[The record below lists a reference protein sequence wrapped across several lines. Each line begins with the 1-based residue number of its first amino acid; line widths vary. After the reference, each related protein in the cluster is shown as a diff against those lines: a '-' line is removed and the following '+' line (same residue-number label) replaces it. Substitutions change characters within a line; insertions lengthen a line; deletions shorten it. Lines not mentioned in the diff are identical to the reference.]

1 MDFLALRL
9 IRHAKTP
16 SQLTSWLLAFMT
28 VKRLRGRALQRMR
41 SQVLT
46 DNPLCVICENLGR
59 VTVASEVDH
68 IQALT
73 NGGVDSVLNMQGLCA
88 QCHADKT
95 RADLGQEPRAVFD
108 ENGRVK
114 W

>member
-1 MDFLALRL
+1 MRAFC
-9 IRHAKTP
+9 
-16 SQLTSWLLAFMT
+16 FMT
-28 VKRLRGRALQRMR
+28 VKRIRGRALQRMR
-41 SQVLT
+41 AQVLNE
-46 DNPLCVICENLGR
+46 NPLCVRCSQAGR

-68 IQALT
+68 LQALV
-73 NGGVDSVLNMQGLCA
+73 NGGADTVLNMQGLCA

-95 RADLGQEPRAVFD
+95 RKDLGQQPRAVFD